1 MFLDINNT
9 TDIIKRLN
17 KLENKT
23 NALFGKMSAQHMIE
37 HLALAFTFSNGKNPV
52 TLQYN
57 SEKGQKIKTAVIFN
71 DDEMPIG
78 YKSPML
84 PKEELLPLKHP
95 DLPTAKKQLIQEL
108 LDFFKYFELNPDAKP
123 ENPVAGILTFKEW
136 VIFHNKHITHH
147 FRQFGLL

>member
-1 MFLDINNT
+1 
-9 TDIIKRLN
+9 
-17 KLENKT
+17 
-23 NALFGKMSAQHMIE
+23 
-37 HLALAFTFSNGKNPV
+37 
-52 TLQYN
+52 
-57 SEKGQKIKTAVIFN
+57 
-71 DDEMPIG
+71 
-78 YKSPML
+78 ML